1 MLLFTVRRLINSLLV
16 LLASSF
22 IVYMFAAS
30 QYDPVAKFRPLAAGK
45 PPGFLDRLTHQ
56 FGLDRPLLTRY
67 WEWLSHLI
75 RFDGSFPFI
84 SFNFGNDIYSAP
96 VSTDLATRI
105 EVTMRRVLGAIILA
119 LILAVVA
126 GVISGVRKD
135 KPIDLTLTVV
145 TFILLALPTF
155 FFAAL
160 LKEFA
165 IKSNRTLGTSFK
177 TSFEET
183 PGAKFYM
190 SDSQLLHDHLIH
202 LVLPTLSLA
211 LLTTTGWIRY
221 QRASM
226 IDVLDAD
233 YMRLARAKGVRNRTV
248 IRRHG
253 LRNALIPLVTVAAID
268 VGALFGGAIITEKVY
283 VWHGMGDYLNQALSD
298 QDINKVVGWVMV
310 SAIFVVLFNLVADL
324 LYAVLDPRIR
334 LA

>member
-1 MLLFTVRRLINSLLV
+1 MLLFTVRRLINSIFV

-22 IVYMFAAS
+22 IVYLFAAS
-30 QYDPVAKFRPLAAGK
+30 QYDPLAKFRPLASTR
-45 PPGFLDRLTHQ
+45 PPGFLDRQAHI

-67 WEWLSHLI
+67 WDWLSHLI

-84 SFNFGNDIYSAP
+84 SFNFGKDVYNAP
-96 VSTDLATRI
+96 VATDLAGRM
-105 EVTMRRVLGAIILA
+105 EVTMRMVAGAIILA
-119 LILAVVA
+119 LIIAIVA
-126 GVISGVRKD
+126 GVVSGVRKD
-135 KPIDLTLTVV
+135 KPIDVTLTVI
-145 TFILLALPTF
+145 TFVLLALPTF

-165 IKSNRTLGTSFK
+165 IKSNRSFGTDFK
-177 TSFEET
+177 TSFDQSA
-183 PGAKFYM
+183 GAQFY
-190 SDSQLLHDHLIH
+190 LHGWDLTKDQLIH
-202 LVLPTLSLA
+202 LILPTISLA